1 MQKERQGILIERENV
16 RKEINRTH
24 LAFAQKINKDLK
36 SSIDNFSISLKY
48 QDSRYPPEFENVL
61 KLKMGWRTSQV
72 SKAKIISLN
81 LSINDFIHAV
91 IYWEEDN
98 EDIYMSKADKKYI
111 NIIPQSLRDEYIN
124 IESKD
129 LSERL
134 YNKFMMVTDFISGMT
149 DSYAKNLYQQLY
161 AIG

>member
-1 MQKERQGILIERENV
+1 MYVVAYRFSRSYNEIMLGTFKRDLFYNTNHENTMKILKGAMKKFVFNDIE
-16 RKEINRTH
+16 I
-24 LAFAQKINKDLK
+24 
-36 SSIDNFSISLKY
+36 
-48 QDSRYPPEFENVL
+48 L
-61 KLKMGWRTSQV
+61 KLELSAK
-72 SKAKIISLN
+72 KIIEAFL
-81 LSINDFIHAV
+81 NDFIHAV

>member
-1 MQKERQGILIERENV
+1 
-16 RKEINRTH
+16 
-24 LAFAQKINKDLK
+24 
-36 SSIDNFSISLKY
+36 
-48 QDSRYPPEFENVL
+48 
-61 KLKMGWRTSQV
+61 
-72 SKAKIISLN
+72 
-81 LSINDFIHAV
+81 
-91 IYWEEDN
+91 
-98 EDIYMSKADKKYI
+98 MSKADKKYI